1 VRRPRVATTRAGAGL
16 LPIVESR
23 LILAI
28 TVALFAMLFPPANA
42 SASATGAKTSAA
54 AATAKPRASLLD
66 VESQV
71 MCTSC
76 HEPLE
81 AVSSPQALSE
91 KAYIQKLIA
100 QGDTEQQILNN
111 LVIQYGVA
119 VLAKPPASGFD
130 LTIYILPPLTLAA
143 GVAFLLFTL
152 PRWRERSRV
161 VAAAAPRRPAAALSD
176 ADTKRID
183 DDLSRLI

>member
-1 VRRPRVATTRAGAGL
+1 VRRPRAATTRAGAGL
-16 LPIVESR
+16 LPIIESR

-28 TVALFAMLFPPANA
+28 AVALFAMLFPYAN
-42 SASATGAKTSAA
+42 ASATGAKTSAA
-54 AATAKPRASLLD
+54 ADTARPRASLLD

-91 KAYIQKLIA
+91 KAYIKSLIA
-100 QGDTEQQILNN
+100 QGDTEQQILND
-111 LVIQYGVA
+111 LVTQYGVA

-130 LTIYILPPLTLAA
+130 LTIYILPPLALAA

-161 VAAAAPRRPAAALSD
+161 AAAAAPRRPAAALSD
-176 ADTKRID
+176 ADTKRIN